1 MAKQH
6 PLKNRNSDLV
16 LLNSFAA
23 NSALS
28 HLLKPGIGGFWVLA
42 CRVEIAQIEGTQN
55 KERIRHRTK
64 TANSE
69 IAKMGWSR
77 DSRASMS
84 TSRASKSVSA
94 DSRPAVGG
102 GPLGG
107 WGLLVRS

>member
-23 NSALS
+23 NSALC
-28 HLLKPGIGGFWVLA
+28 HLLKPGIGGVWVLA
-42 CRVEIAQIEGTQN
+42 CKVEIAQIEGTQN

-69 IAKMGWSR
+69 IAKMG
-77 DSRASMS
+77 
-84 TSRASKSVSA
+84 
-94 DSRPAVGG
+94 
-102 GPLGG
+102 
-107 WGLLVRS
+107 